1 MHCDPFYNSWDWE
14 FFPVFDTLE
23 ILPEIINNDEDFT
36 DTSDMLENVGDM
48 S

>member
-1 MHCDPFYNSWDWE
+1 M
-14 FFPVFDTLE
+14 
-23 ILPEIINNDEDFT
+23 ILFIIHGIESSIINNDEDFT